1 MYIQNQEGISM
12 KKILFVFL
20 SVFSI
25 NLFAEDNIKPQEG
38 AFTSLY
44 VSATDIDKY
53 VSFLRNNS
61 NAFNAIGSSDAGV
74 CITRSGNQYPG
85 QMMIWNAFPSVE
97 AAMVGSLKYDPYKTK
112 GPISKLRKVKHST
125 IWKSLKSFR
134 LDPGHEVVG
143 RFKVKQENINSF
155 VQAIA
160 SLEKEIQNNGHPDF
174 FNGVFV
180 SIAGGAESQIIKVRS
195 ITSSASDQGKI
206 ADEYFSGK
214 YKSFNDAVA
223 LTEGFIDEQIQ
234 ICEQVYST
242 NN

>member
-1 MYIQNQEGISM
+1 M
-12 KKILFVFL
+12 KKILFVFIL
-20 SVFSI
+20 VFSI
-25 NLFAEDNIKPQEG
+25 NLLAEDSIKPQEG

-44 VSATDIDKY
+44 VSATDVDKY
-53 VSFLRNNS
+53 VSFLRGNS
-61 NAFNAIGSSDAGV
+61 DAFRAIGSSDAGV

-97 AAMVGSLKYDPYKTK
+97 AAMVGSLKYDPYKAK
-112 GPISKLRKVKHST
+112 GTISKLRKVKHST

-160 SLEKEIQNNGHPDF
+160 SLEKEIQSNGHPDF

-180 SIAGGAESQIIKVRS
+180 SIAGGTESQTIKVRS

-206 ADEYFSGK
+206 ADEYFNGK

-223 LTEGFIDEQIQ
+223 LTEGFVDEQIQ
-234 ICEQVYST
+234 ICEQIYFT
-242 NN
+242 K

>member
-1 MYIQNQEGISM
+1 M
-12 KKILFVFL
+12 KKILLVFL
-20 SVFSI
+20 LIFSI
-25 NLFAEDNIKPQEG
+25 NLYAEDNTKPQEG

-44 VSATDIDKY
+44 VSATDIDRY
-53 VSFLRNNS
+53 VSFLRGNS
-61 NAFNAIGSSDAGV
+61 DAFKAIGSSDAGV
-74 CITRSGNQYPG
+74 CITKSGNQYPG

-97 AAMVGSLKYDPYKTK
+97 AAMIGSLKYDPYKAK
-112 GPISKLRKVKHST
+112 GPISKLREVKHST

-134 LDPGHEVVG
+134 LEPGHEVVG
-143 RFKVKQENINSF
+143 RFKVKQENINAF

-160 SLEKEIQNNGHPDF
+160 SLEKEIQSNGHPDF

-180 SIAGGAESQIIKVRS
+180 SIAGGIESQTIKVRS

-223 LTEGFIDEQIQ
+223 LTEGFVDEQIQ
-234 ICEQVYST
+234 ICEQIYFT
-242 NN
+242 K

>member
-1 MYIQNQEGISM
+1 M

-223 LTEGFIDEQIQ
+223 LTEGFVDEQIQ
-234 ICEQVYST
+234 ICEQVYFT
-242 NN
+242 K

>member
-1 MYIQNQEGISM
+1 M
-12 KKILFVFL
+12 KKILLVFL
-20 SVFSI
+20 LIFSI
-25 NLFAEDNIKPQEG
+25 NSYAEDNTKPQEG

-44 VSATDIDKY
+44 VSATDIDRY
-53 VSFLRNNS
+53 VSFLRGNS
-61 NAFNAIGSSDAGV
+61 DAFKAIGSSDAGV
-74 CITRSGNQYPG
+74 CVTKSGNQYPG

-97 AAMVGSLKYDPYKTK
+97 AAMIGSLKYDPYKAK
-112 GPISKLRKVKHST
+112 GPISKLREVKHST

-134 LDPGHEVVG
+134 LEPGHEVVG
-143 RFKVKQENINSF
+143 RFKVKQENINAF

-160 SLEKEIQNNGHPDF
+160 SLEKEIQSNGHPDF

-180 SIAGGAESQIIKVRS
+180 SIAGGIESQTIKVRS

-223 LTEGFIDEQIQ
+223 LTEGFVDEQIQ
-234 ICEQVYST
+234 ICEQIYFT
-242 NN
+242 K

>member
-1 MYIQNQEGISM
+1 M
-12 KKILFVFL
+12 KKILLVFL
-20 SVFSI
+20 LIFSI
-25 NLFAEDNIKPQEG
+25 NLYAEDNTKPQEG

-44 VSATDIDKY
+44 VSATDIDRY
-53 VSFLRNNS
+53 VSFLRGNS
-61 NAFNAIGSSDAGV
+61 DAFKAIGSSDAGV
-74 CITRSGNQYPG
+74 CVTKSGNQYPG

-97 AAMVGSLKYDPYKTK
+97 AAMIGSLKYDPYNAK
-112 GPISKLRKVKHST
+112 GPISKLREVKHST

-134 LDPGHEVVG
+134 LEPGHEVVG
-143 RFKVKQENINSF
+143 RFKVKQENINAF

-160 SLEKEIQNNGHPDF
+160 SLEKEIQSNGHPDF

-180 SIAGGAESQIIKVRS
+180 SIAGGIESQTIKVRS

-223 LTEGFIDEQIQ
+223 LTEGFVDEQIQ
-234 ICEQVYST
+234 ICEQIYFT
-242 NN
+242 K

>member
-1 MYIQNQEGISM
+1 M

-20 SVFSI
+20 FVFSI

-44 VSATDIDKY
+44 VSASDVDKY
-53 VSFLRNNS
+53 VSFLRSNS
-61 NAFNAIGSSDAGV
+61 DAFKAIGSSDAGV

-97 AAMVGSLKYDPYKTK
+97 AAMIGSLKYDPYKAT
-112 GPISKLRKVKHST
+112 GPISNLRNIKHST

-134 LDPGHEVVG
+134 LEPGHEIVG
-143 RFKVKQENINSF
+143 RFKVKQENISSF
-155 VQAIA
+155 VKAMD
-160 SLEKEIQNNGHPDF
+160 SLEKEIQDNGHPDF

-180 SIAGGAESQIIKVRS
+180 SIAGGAESQTLKVRS

-214 YKSFNDAVA
+214 YKSFNDAIA
-223 LTEGFIDEQIQ
+223 FTEGFVDEQIQ
-234 ICEQVYST
+234 VCEQIYKK
-242 NN
+242 

>member
-1 MYIQNQEGISM
+1 M
-12 KKILFVFL
+12 KKILFVFIL
-20 SVFSI
+20 VFSI
-25 NLFAEDNIKPQEG
+25 NLLAEDSIKPQEG

-44 VSATDIDKY
+44 VSATDVDKY
-53 VSFLRNNS
+53 VSFLRGNS
-61 NAFNAIGSSDAGV
+61 DAFRAIGSSDAGV

-97 AAMVGSLKYDPYKTK
+97 AAMVGSLKYDPYKAK
-112 GPISKLRKVKHST
+112 GTISKLRKVKHST

-160 SLEKEIQNNGHPDF
+160 SLEKEIQSNGHPDF

-180 SIAGGAESQIIKVRS
+180 SIAGGTESQTIKVSS

-223 LTEGFIDEQIQ
+223 LTEGFVDEQIQ
-234 ICEQVYST
+234 ICEQIYFT
-242 NN
+242 K

>member
-1 MYIQNQEGISM
+1 M

-20 SVFSI
+20 LVFSI

-44 VSATDIDKY
+44 VSATDVDKY
-53 VSFLRNNS
+53 VSFLRSNS
-61 NAFNAIGSSDAGV
+61 DAFKAIGSSDAGV

-97 AAMVGSLKYDPYKTK
+97 AAMIGSLKYDPYKAK

-143 RFKVKQENINSF
+143 RFKVKQENIPAF
-155 VQAIA
+155 VQAID
-160 SLEKEIQNNGHPDF
+160 SLEKEIQGNGHPDF

-180 SIAGGAESQIIKVRS
+180 SIAGGTESQTIKVRS

-234 ICEQVYST
+234 ICEQVYFT

>member
-1 MYIQNQEGISM
+1 M
-12 KKILFVFL
+12 KKILFVFIL
-20 SVFSI
+20 VFSI
-25 NLFAEDNIKPQEG
+25 NLLAEDNIKPQEG

-44 VSATDIDKY
+44 VSATDVDKY
-53 VSFLRNNS
+53 VSFLRGNS
-61 NAFNAIGSSDAGV
+61 DAFRAIGSSDAGV

-97 AAMVGSLKYDPYKTK
+97 AAMVGSLKYDPYKAK
-112 GPISKLRKVKHST
+112 GTISKLRKVKHST

-160 SLEKEIQNNGHPDF
+160 SLEKEIQSNGHPDF

-180 SIAGGAESQIIKVRS
+180 SIAGGTESQTIKVRS

-223 LTEGFIDEQIQ
+223 LTEGFVDEQIQ
-234 ICEQVYST
+234 ICEQIYFT
-242 NN
+242 K